1 MEMVF
6 MIGMY
11 YETYINKAPY
21 RVATKIGLDWVETTP
36 ANRTSCYN
44 MFRMSRPLL
53 DRLHNLLVGSY
64 ELKSTR
70 KITSVEALAL
80 FLWVVG
86 AAQSVRQADD
96 HFVRSMETVSRK
108 FDHILACVI
117 KLSKDTI
124 RPKDST
130 FSTMHQRLQKSRF
143 DHYFNNAIGAKDRIH
158 IKVVVPANKMVQY
171 MGRYGYTS
179 QNVMGISD
187 FDLRLTFIVAGWPE
201 SVHDMRV
208 FSDARNKYGDKF
220 PHPPPGTILI
230 LLVVC
235 STSFFNYILLTDNDL
250 IFWEVLPVDSGYPN
264 RLGYLSPYKV
274 TK

>member
-1 MEMVF
+1 
-6 MIGMY
+6 
-11 YETYINKAPY
+11 
-21 RVATKIGLDWVETTP
+21 
-36 ANRTSCYN
+36 
-44 MFRMSRPLL
+44 
-53 DRLHNLLVGSY
+53 VGSY

-187 FDLRLTFIVAGWPE
+187 FDLRFTFIVAGWPE

-235 STSFFNYILLTDNDL
+235 STSIT
-250 IFWEVLPVDSGYPN
+250 IQGYQ
-264 RLGYLSPYKV
+264 V
-274 TK
+274 V